1 MTERNDQEEMTNI
14 IKNKKF
20 SVKRSAALPEKRNS
34 QAQHDT
40 FISNLRYAIDNNELS
55 LHYQPR
61 FHAISGKADIIEAL
75 ARWHRPG
82 IGRYYPGVFIP
93 DAEKNGLIFSL
104 DLWVF
109 ERCCK
114 DLKHLKAT
122 INPHTKLAVN
132 LSVLT
137 CESIYCAQK
146 IIEISENHGVL
157 LSDFEFEITENTHS
171 HDIRKVISFCE
182 TLKNHGAQFTLDD
195 FGTGQSP
202 LVNLNLLPANTI
214 KIDQCFIHKIGVSKR
229 SEIIIRS
236 LVNMAKELNMQV
248 VAKGIESN
256 DQYWFMRDSGC
267 DQLQGFLLCRP
278 LDRDRIE
285 SSILYAP
292 EIEYSAP

>member
-1 MTERNDQEEMTNI
+1 MKNVIT
-14 IKNKKF
+14 NKKF
-20 SVKRSAALPEKRNS
+20 FTERSTALQEERNP
-34 QAQHDT
+34 ATQHNT
-40 FISNLRYAIDNNELS
+40 FISNLRYAIDNDELS

-61 FHAISGKADIIEAL
+61 FDAISGKADIVEAL

-93 DAEKNGLIFSL
+93 DAEENGLIFSL

-114 DLKHLKAT
+114 DLKLLKT
-122 INPHTKLAVN
+122 TVNPHTKIAIN

-146 IIEISENHGVL
+146 IIEISKNHDVH
-157 LSDFEFEITENTHS
+157 LSDIEFEITENTHK
-171 HDIRKVISFCE
+171 HDIRKVIAFCE
-182 TLKNHGAQFTLDD
+182 TLKNQGAQFSLDN

-214 KIDQCFIHKIGVSKR
+214 KIDRSFIHDIGKSKR

-236 LVNMAKELNMQV
+236 LINMAKELDMQV
-248 VAKGIESN
+248 VAEGIESN
-256 DQYWFMRDSGC
+256 EQYWFMRDAGC

-278 LDRDRIE
+278 IGLDRIE
-285 SSILYAP
+285 SSMLYAP
-292 EIEYSAP
+292 EVEYSGL